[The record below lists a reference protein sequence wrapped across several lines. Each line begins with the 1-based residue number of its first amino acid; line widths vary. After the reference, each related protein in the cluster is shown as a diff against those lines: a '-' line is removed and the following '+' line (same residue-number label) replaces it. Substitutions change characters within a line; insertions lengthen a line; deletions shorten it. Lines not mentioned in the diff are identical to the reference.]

1 MNRLSSRDSLYE
13 HRAATP
19 GIVVGEKSQVARRR
33 AICEYYRS
41 PLVAPVSHKVL
52 RNPRIICDSYAAD
65 G

>member
-19 GIVVGEKSQVARRR
+19 GIVVGENSQVARRR

-41 PLVAPVSHKVL
+41 PSG
-52 RNPRIICDSYAAD
+52 RSR
-65 G
+65 